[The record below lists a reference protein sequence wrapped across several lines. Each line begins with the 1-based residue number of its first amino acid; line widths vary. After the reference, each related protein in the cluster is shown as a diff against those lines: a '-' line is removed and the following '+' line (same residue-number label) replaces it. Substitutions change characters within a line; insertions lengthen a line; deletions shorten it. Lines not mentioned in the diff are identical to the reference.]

1 MAVCSGESTFETL
14 FPGAAAYSI
23 MAKTSRADL
32 RTTADYQFG
41 RGAGEALF
49 PAEADLEID
58 YSTGGRPSQIH
69 APDGRLASMGTDGR
83 FTLGFAGGRRLHD
96 RLDAP
101 AYRAFVGDESE
112 PFVREGENTF
122 AKFVDECGGEI
133 RAGDEVLVVHEDG
146 ELLGVGRA
154 ELSAS
159 EILDFE
165 TGMAVMVREGVEEYV
180 DSS

>member
-1 MAVCSGESTFETL
+1 
-14 FPGAAAYSI
+14 

-41 RGAGEALF
+41 RGAGDALF
-49 PAEADLEID
+49 PAEAPLDID

-96 RLDAP
+96 HLDAP
-101 AYRAFVGDESE
+101 AYRVYVGDESE

-122 AKFVDECGGEI
+122 AKFVDRCGAAI
-133 RAGDEVLVVHEDG
+133 RPGDEVLVVHEDG

-154 ELSAS
+154 ELAA
-159 EILDFE
+159 EGMLDFQS
-165 TGMAVMVREGVEEYV
+165 GMAVMVREGVDEYV
-180 DSS
+180 DAAE

>member
-1 MAVCSGESTFETL
+1 
-14 FPGAAAYSI
+14 

-49 PAEADLEID
+49 PTEAHLDID
-58 YSTGGRPSQIH
+58 YSSGGRPSQIH

-96 RLDAP
+96 HLDAP
-101 AYRAFVGDESE
+101 AYRVVVGDESE

-122 AKFVDECGGEI
+122 AKFVGECGAEI
-133 RAGDEVLVVHEDG
+133 RAGDEVLVVHESG

-154 ELSAS
+154 ELAAS
-159 EILDFE
+159 EMLDFS
-165 TGMAVMVREGVEEYV
+165 TGMAVMVREGVAEYV
-180 DSS
+180 DSSSSVSV